1 MFYKYRYIFTCI
13 SYLYQQ
19 QGVRMRM
26 VAQTDLDLHSYE
38 LMMRRGLRIET
49 DIVGDGSDNVYL
61 YY

>member
-1 MFYKYRYIFTCI
+1 
-13 SYLYQQ
+13 
-19 QGVRMRM
+19 MRM